1 LQIRDSKKIEEK
13 IKKVKIFL
21 LYKKNIFLQK
31 ISKISKKPLFANKK
45 NDFFE
50 KSEKPAKPCI

>member
-21 LYKKNIFLQK
+21 LYEKNIFLQK
-31 ISKISKKPLFANKK
+31 ISKTSKKSLFANKK

>member
-1 LQIRDSKKIEEK
+1 LQICDSKKTEEK

-21 LYKKNIFLQK
+21 LYEKNIFLKK
-31 ISKISKKPLFANKK
+31 ISKTSKKSLFANKK

-50 KSEKPAKPCI
+50 KSEKPAKPCV

>member
-1 LQIRDSKKIEEK
+1 LQIRDSKK

-21 LYKKNIFLQK
+21 LYEKNIFLQK
-31 ISKISKKPLFANKK
+31 ISKTSKKSLFANKK
-45 NDFFE
+45 MIFFE

>member
-1 LQIRDSKKIEEK
+1 LQICDSKKTEEK

-21 LYKKNIFLQK
+21 LYEKNIFLKK
-31 ISKISKKPLFANKK
+31 ISKTSKKSLFANKK